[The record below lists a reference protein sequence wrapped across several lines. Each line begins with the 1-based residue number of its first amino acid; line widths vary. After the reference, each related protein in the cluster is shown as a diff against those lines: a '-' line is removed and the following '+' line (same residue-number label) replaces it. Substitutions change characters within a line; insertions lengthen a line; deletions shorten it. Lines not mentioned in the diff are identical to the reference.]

1 MGFVSDLFG
10 GTETKQTTGP
20 VDVVPPEF
28 RALRKPVAGA
38 LEGLIG
44 TGLAQGGGTPSGEG
58 IFTAPITGQESSL
71 VGRLGELVGGPTP
84 LRGAV
89 EALLQNT
96 VEGQFLT
103 PGSNPFL
110 GETIRAAQRPVIEA
124 FQDVALPRF
133 QRGFTAAGQFIQPQ
147 GSSAFDRAAA
157 IATRGLTNT
166 LGDISTNI
174 ASQNFQA
181 ERGRQAQ
188 AVEQVSQLSSADVN
202 NTIAGLQ
209 ASALPRLIEQF
220 GINQGTAEFNRRISI
235 VLQALG
241 VARGLPLVQ
250 TGQQSTA
257 TSTTSPNILGPI
269 LGAAAGPFFGSLF
282 APAIGAGAGSFAA
295 GGGPFAGFSGG
306 FT

>member
-10 GTETKQTTGP
+10 GTEERRDIVPQ
-20 VDVVPPEF
+20 DVVPREF
-28 RALRKPVAGA
+28 QELRGPVADALR
-38 LEGLIG
+38 GLIG
-44 TGLAQGGGTPSGEG
+44 TGLEPGGGTPSGEG
-58 IFTAPITGQESSL
+58 IFTAPITGQESGL
-71 VGRLGELVGGPTP
+71 VNRIGGLLGQGGAGGTAIGGP

-89 EALLQNT
+89 DALLQNT

-157 IATRGLTNT
+157 IATRGLTST

-188 AVEQVSQLSSADVN
+188 AAEQVGQLSSADVN
-202 NTIAGLQ
+202 NTIQGLQ

-220 GINQGTAEFNRRISI
+220 GINQGTQEFNRRIDI

-250 TGQQSTA
+250 TAQAGGGGGA
-257 TSTTSPNILGPI
+257 VSPNIVGTL
-269 LGAAAGPFFGSLF
+269 LKPFSFSFGR
-282 APAIGAGAGSFAA
+282 
-295 GGGPFAGFSGG
+295 
-306 FT
+306 